1 MFEQPLHLG
10 AKKIEF
16 HIPAETSM
24 RAEEE
29 EEEEEE
35 ETQEEAAGDVQH
47 TSQDGTLVIVIN
59 VVQIIFCSLC
69 R

>member
-10 AKKIEF
+10 PKKIEF
-16 HIPAETSM
+16 HIPAETSV

-29 EEEEEE
+29 EEEEE
-35 ETQEEAAGDVQH
+35 EEAAGDVQH